1 MDVNALESMLTLEI
15 LRASLKAKH
24 KRCPR
29 NVHRTHPSPFCPRPD
44 TAKVDMGG
52 VPPIDRAPTSRRL
65 GFPRCLGLGWTR
77 RRLRERAGSEERDGE
92 SSKQSRGSCHQGGQ
106 AVSLALLPVHLSPL
120 LLWSFRDLRL
130 WKRER
135 LTHSTGSWSGLDDC
149 GSVKM

>member
-44 TAKVDMGG
+44 TAKVDMSGI
-52 VPPIDRAPTSRRL
+52 PPIDRAPTSRRL
-65 GFPRCLGLGWTR
+65 GFPRCLGRTR
-77 RRLRERAGSEERDGE
+77 RRLRERAGSEERDGK

-106 AVSLALLPVHLSPL
+106 AFALLPVHLSPL
-120 LLWSFRDLRL
+120 LLWSFRDLGL

-135 LTHSTGSWSGLDDC
+135 LTHSTESWSGLEDC

>member
-1 MDVNALESMLTLEI
+1 MGGCQCLRINAYIEI

-24 KRCPR
+24 KRCPT
-29 NVHRTHPSPFCPRPD
+29 NVYRTHPSPFCRRPD

-65 GFPRCLGLGWTR
+65 GFPRCLGSIWRG
-77 RRLRERAGSEERDGE
+77 LRERAGSEKRDGE

-106 AVSLALLPVHLSPL
+106 AVSLALLLPVHLSPL
-120 LLWSFRDLRL
+120 LLWPFRDLRL

-135 LTHSTGSWSGLDDC
+135 LTHITGCWSGLEDC